1 MRNRFKSSIGKTGA
15 VALLLAVLAAPAI
28 LGSTAALA
36 QTAGREVS
44 ESEALSGGV
53 PGQALG
59 ATSDAEFWRAI
70 RQGMQGTVSI
80 PNRQAGVLIQSE
92 GDNWRAIRNGPM
104 TVYGAWAMLATIGI
118 LALFFVVRGRIR
130 IDAGPSGRTVVR
142 FNELERFTH
151 WMTAVSFILLGLTGL
166 NMLYGKHVLM
176 PAIGQTAFAAITHWG
191 KYVHNF
197 VSFAFMA
204 GIVLMFLLWVR
215 HNIPNRDDLTWLSK
229 AGGLFTKNVHP
240 PSRKFNAGQK
250 IIFWLVVL
258 GGLSL
263 AMSGVALLFPFEISW
278 WAPTFK
284 ALNSFGFNLPTD
296 LKPIQ
301 EMQISQLWHAAMGLV
316 MIAVIIGH
324 IYIGTLG
331 MEGAFDAMGT
341 GRVDENWARE
351 HHNLWVAEVTGEAP
365 KGHQPGKTLPAE

>member
-1 MRNRFKSSIGKTGA
+1 MRNRFKSFLGIVGGI
-15 VALLLAVLAAPAI
+15 ALITAILAAPA
-28 LGSTAALA
+28 LSGGDAAQA
-36 QTAGREVS
+36 QTQGREVS
-44 ESEALSGGV
+44 ESEPLSGGV

-59 ATSDAEFWRAI
+59 TTSDAEFWREI
-70 RQGMQGTVSI
+70 RRGIQGTVSI
-80 PNRQAGVLIQSE
+80 PDQRAGIMIQSE
-92 GDNWRAIRNGPM
+92 GDNWRAIRNGPV
-104 TVYGAWAMLATIGI
+104 TVIGAWVMLATVGI

-142 FNELERFTH
+142 FNEVERFTH
-151 WMTAVSFILLGLTGL
+151 WMTAVSFILLALTGL

-176 PAIGQTAFAAITHWG
+176 PAIGQSAFSAISLWG

-204 GIVLMFLLWVR
+204 GIVLMFVLWVR
-215 HNIPNRDDLTWLSK
+215 HNIPNKDDLVWLSK

-250 IIFWLVVL
+250 IIFWLVIL

-263 AMSGVALLFPFEISW
+263 SMSGVALLFPFEISW
-278 WAPTFK
+278 WSPTFK
-284 ALNSFGFNLPTD
+284 IVNIFGFDLPTD
-296 LKPIQ
+296 LGAIQ
-301 EMQISQLWHAAMGLV
+301 EMQLSQIWHAAVGLV

-324 IYIGTLG
+324 IYIGSLG

-351 HHNLWVAEVTGEAP
+351 HHDLWVAELTGETP
-365 KGHQPGKTLPAE
+365 KGHAGGKTQPAE

>member
-1 MRNRFKSSIGKTGA
+1 MRIRFKSAIGMA
-15 VALLLAVLAAPAI
+15 ARIAILLAVLAIPLLADGA
-28 LGSTAALA
+28 GALA
-36 QTAGREVS
+36 QTQGREISDS
-44 ESEALSGGV
+44 EPLGGGV

-59 ATSDAEFWRAI
+59 TTSDAEFWRAI

-80 PNRQAGVLIQSE
+80 PDKQAGVMIQSE

-104 TVYGAWAMLATIGI
+104 TVYGAWFMLATVGI
-118 LALFFVVRGRIR
+118 IALFFVIRGRIR

-151 WMTAVSFILLGLTGL
+151 WMTAVSFVLLALTGL
-166 NMLYGKHVLM
+166 NMLYGKNILM
-176 PAIGQTAFAAITHWG
+176 PAIGQSAFSLLLEWG

-204 GIVLMFLLWVR
+204 GVILMFVIWVR
-215 HNIPNRDDLTWLSK
+215 HNIPNRDDLVWLSK
-229 AGGLFTKNVHP
+229 AGGLFSKNVHP

-250 IIFWLVVL
+250 IIFWLVIL

-263 AMSGVALLFPFEISW
+263 SMSGVALLFPFEISW
-278 WAPTFK
+278 WSPTFK
-284 ALNSFGFNLPTD
+284 IVNAFGFNLPTE
-296 LKPIQ
+296 LHPIQ
-301 EMQISQLWHAAMGLV
+301 EMQISQLWHAGIGLV
-316 MIAVIIGH
+316 MIGVIIGH
-324 IYIGTLG
+324 IYIGSLG

-351 HHNLWVAEVTGEAP
+351 HHNLWVAELTGETP
-365 KGHQPGKTLPAE
+365 KGHESGKTQPAE